1 MDAATIMADIKA
13 LSEQSDEQ
21 AALLQTELVK
31 LYNLKSEPA
40 ENAGETDK
48 DLSIS
53 KVMTGMRLSQVTK
66 LRKFSK
72 GENFSRYCER
82 FQEFV
87 EITKMRDN
95 NLHLYFLQHVD
106 DETYSALKSVSLLD
120 AEKRDAV
127 LFCDTYKSVI
137 YGEESIPLKNEVMNC
152 KQLSDE
158 DISEFAYRL
167 RDKANI
173 AFSDQDVID
182 ENCLLAFMR
191 GVSNLHIKRKLNES
205 DVADFNEALKLAKK
219 LEKVESML
227 SETDKQ
233 DVTSILKESSMSF
246 RPSRSEQ
253 REESPHGSR
262 FRRNSG
268 QSWRSSS
275 WGSRSPSR
283 SSDRDRSQGSRS
295 RSGDQYRSQGS
306 RSRDQYRSPGSRSG
320 LEGQNR
326 PQFNQSRTPGQS
338 KVCWNCNKPGHIKR
352 FCWSRNDQQ
361 SGSQQWRNNARN
373 WGFQGGSSYGSN
385 TRDRP
390 PVRSKRP
397 QNTGAVNMDN
407 FHVKQQHG
415 NNLN

>member
-1 MDAATIMADIKA
+1 MDANASKILEEIKA
-13 LSEQSDEQ
+13 LAEEQ
-21 AALLQTELVK
+21 ADMLQKELEE
-31 LYNLKSEPA
+31 LYKLKSEPA
-40 ENAGETDK
+40 GEDKEADK
-48 DLSIS
+48 DLSIA
-53 KVMTGMRLSQVTK
+53 KVMTGMHLSQVTK

-87 EITKMRDN
+87 TITKMRDN

-127 LFCDTYKSVI
+127 LFCDAYKSVI

-152 KQLSDE
+152 KQLSNE

-191 GVSNLHIKRKLNES
+191 GLRNLHIKRKLNES
-205 DVADFNEALKLAKK
+205 DVVDFSEALKLAKK

-246 RPSRSEQ
+246 KPSRFEQ
-253 REESPHGSR
+253 RSESP
-262 FRRNSG
+262 

-275 WGSRSPSR
+275 RGSRSPSR
-283 SSDRDRSQGSRS
+283 DRNRSYESRGQNRSQGSRS
-295 RSGDQYRSQGS
+295 RFGGQYRSQFG
-306 RSRDQYRSPGSRSG
+306 R
-320 LEGQNR
+320 
-326 PQFNQSRTPGQS
+326 SRTPGQS
-338 KVCWNCNKPGHIKR
+338 KVCWNCHKPGHIRR
-352 FCWSRNDQQ
+352 FCWSRNNQQ
-361 SGSQQWRNNARN
+361 GNSQQWRRN
-373 WGFQGGSSYGSN
+373 VRDGGFQGTGSTYGSN
-385 TRDRP
+385 TINWP
-390 PVRSKRP
+390 PVAPVGSQRP
-397 QNTGAVNMDN
+397 QYTGTDN
-407 FHVKQQHG
+407 LHAETGSGQQH
-415 NNLN
+415 LN